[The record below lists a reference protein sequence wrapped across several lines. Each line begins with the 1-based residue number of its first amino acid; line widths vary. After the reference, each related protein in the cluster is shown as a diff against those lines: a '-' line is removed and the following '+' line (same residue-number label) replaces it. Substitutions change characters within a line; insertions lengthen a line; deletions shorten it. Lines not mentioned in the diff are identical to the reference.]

1 MIPFINL
8 ASHPF
13 RPERAQ
19 NVALSFVAGCLGCS
33 LLVLVI
39 MLVHEHAGTADLH
52 RSIAVKRAALNN
64 ALSDQA
70 RFSSVLSKPENADVF
85 AVSAFLN
92 ELVARRSVSWIRVFK
107 DLRTVMPNNMRLM
120 GIRLPQVPS
129 EDASG
134 VNHVQL
140 DMLLATDSP
149 TVIVSLLKRLQGSK
163 MFGAAQM
170 LAQQPPTQN
179 DPLYKYRVRVAYE
192 QKL

>member
-1 MIPFINL
+1 M
-8 ASHPF
+8 S
-13 RPERAQ
+13 
-19 NVALSFVAGCLGCS
+19 LSFIAGCLGSS
-33 LLVLVI
+33 LLALVI
-39 MLVHEHAGTADLH
+39 LILHEHTGTADLH
-52 RSIAVKRAALNN
+52 RSIAVERAALNE

-70 RFSSVLSKPENADVF
+70 RFSTILSKPENADVF
-85 AVSAFLN
+85 AVSVFLN

-107 DLRTVMPNNMRLM
+107 DLRTVLPNNMRLI

-129 EDASG
+129 EDARG

-140 DMLLATDSP
+140 DMLLGTDSP
-149 TVIVSLLKRLQGSK
+149 TVIVDLLKRLKGST

-179 DPLYKYRVRVAYE
+179 DPLFKYRVRVAYE